1 MTNATLAQ
9 WWAITAG
16 VVLVAVGVLGFIP
29 NPIVGGAN
37 ALATTDMLHNIV
49 HIGTGV
55 LALIVYTR
63 TTGDAKANALVGFG
77 LLYAAIF
84 ILVLASPTLFGLF
97 TVPANATLHVIHFA
111 LAAVSIGVGVMARG
125 SYEPMRAQ

>member
-16 VVLVAVGVLGFIP
+16 FVLVAVGVLGFIP